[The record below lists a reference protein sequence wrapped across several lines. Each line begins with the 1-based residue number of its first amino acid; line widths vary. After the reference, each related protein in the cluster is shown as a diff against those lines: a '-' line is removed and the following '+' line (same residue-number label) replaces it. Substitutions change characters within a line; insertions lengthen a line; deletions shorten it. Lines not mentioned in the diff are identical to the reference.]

1 MKIVKIFLS
10 QGAINE
16 VTFHYVEII
25 RSALKKNGFFCE
37 DISDIRQIRK
47 HDVVVTILPSDAFK
61 AIFLKRARVIHWFQG
76 IGPEEYMILHKDD
89 KNPIRLGIIVG
100 ILEYLEK
107 YILNRAAKRIFVSE
121 AMALHY
127 EKKYKIA
134 DNNYVTVPCYNA
146 YIDWDSNSDRYKT
159 PSFIYV
165 GSSYAWQKLDL
176 TLDIFKAVQDILPSA
191 RISIMTKD
199 INEANSKIEYR
210 SIRNA
215 SVNYVNPSELH
226 TIMLS
231 FKYAFLIRDDIDV
244 NHVATPTKMANY
256 ISSGLIPIYS
266 DVIDAFKANINL
278 GGFGIP
284 LHPELKISEIAER
297 IVKHHK
303 TTSIDIEKMRE
314 IHSHIFDNY
323 YSDPVNIEKM
333 RKYFLNI

>member
-1 MKIVKIFLS
+1 MKTVKIFLS

-25 RSALKKNGFFCE
+25 RNALKKNGFFCE
-37 DISDIRQIRK
+37 DISNVRQIKRN
-47 HDVVVTILPSDAFK
+47 DIVVTILPSDAFK
-61 AIFLKRARVIHWFQG
+61 AIFLKKARVIHWFQG
-76 IGPEEYMILHKDD
+76 IGPEEYVILHKDD
-89 KNPIRLGIIVG
+89 KNPIKLNIIVR
-100 ILEYLEK
+100 ILKYLEK
-107 YILNRAAKRIFVSE
+107 YILNRAIKRIYVSE

-127 EKKYKIA
+127 EEKYKVV

-146 YIDWDSNSDRYKT
+146 YIGWDYNVDRYNI

-191 RISIMTKD
+191 KILIMTKD
-199 INEANSKIEYR
+199 TDEANTKIEHR

-215 SVNYVNPSELH
+215 SVNYVSPSELH
-226 TIMLS
+226 NIMLN

-278 GGFGIP
+278 YEFGIP
-284 LHPELKISEIAER
+284 LHSELKISEVAER

-303 TTSIDIEKMRE
+303 MTSIDIEKMRE
-314 IHSHIFDNY
+314 IHSYIFNNY
-323 YSDPVNIEKM
+323 YSDLVNIEKM
-333 RKYFLNI
+333 RKYFFNI